1 MSIGIYKLNCASS
14 GHPYLQSGA
23 LPRGYLTEFFNGEPL
38 PNSWTPPPFEVKR
51 AKAKL
56 PDIIAWKEY
65 LPLIS
70 ARGVDIFSEF
80 APGCAE
86 YRKFMSIRGRD
97 YFVVNVL
104 AKEDVLDLKA
114 SDLTLSADGGVKTVR
129 RFAFLTENVKSP
141 IFKLANLLDGPI
153 FVTRG
158 LAQAIVEAGLCG
170 FQFRDPGVNETSLLF
185 SGADVNAYP
194 NG

>member
-1 MSIGIYKLNCASS
+1 MSIGIYKLNCASA

-23 LPRGYLTEFFNGEPL
+23 LPRGYLNEFFNGEPL
-38 PNSWTPPPFEVKR
+38 PSSWAPPPFEVKR
-51 AKAKL
+51 TNAKL

-70 ARGVDIFSEF
+70 ARGVDIFSEL
-80 APGCAE
+80 APRCAE
-86 YRKFMSIRGRD
+86 YRRFMSIRGCD

-104 AKEDVLDLKA
+104 AKEDILDLKE
-114 SDLTLSADGGVKTVR
+114 SELTLSASGVVQSVR
-129 RFAFLTENVKSP
+129 RFAFLNGNVKSP

-158 LAQAIVEAGLCG
+158 LAQAIVDAGLRG

-185 SGADVNAYP
+185 SGADVSAFP